1 MVTLVSSRHYHWLN
15 QNHHENLVIVLVTMK
30 KLLQKCSF
38 ENHNMITQ
46 TKVDRELR
54 NRGDAG
60 LKSKET
66 GDAML
71 DQALRKDFVRGARDE
86 VSN

>member
-1 MVTLVSSRHYHWLN
+1 MKQYERDD
-15 QNHHENLVIVLVTMK
+15 HENLVIVLVTMK

-38 ENHNMITQ
+38 ENRNTITQ
-46 TKVDRELR
+46 TKVDQELR

-60 LKSKET
+60 LNSKET

-71 DQALRKDFVRGARDE
+71 DQALRKYFF
-86 VSN
+86 

>member
-1 MVTLVSSRHYHWLN
+1 MKQYERDDHD
-15 QNHHENLVIVLVTMK
+15 NLVIVLVTMK

-38 ENHNMITQ
+38 ENRNTIAQ

-60 LKSKET
+60 LKIKET
-66 GDAML
+66 GDATL
-71 DQALRKDFVRGARDE
+71 DQALRKDFVRRARDE
-86 VSN
+86 